1 MESNETK
8 TCPFCTESIQT
19 EAIKCRYCGSML
31 SGRQESTGFWYRVNE
46 GKRIAGVCTGI
57 AREFNSEKLILPLR
71 VFFIM
76 SIFLSGFG
84 LIVYTVL
91 WIIMPA
97 PIDHPAPVAGHKN
110 GSASVLA
117 GTESHETLPFIKRRS
132 HNPVLGL
139 ILIMF
144 GIVLIFWLFTGGNG
158 FHLPFIGNFHIPL
171 FSSPLHFPGG
181 AVSLFNWTPGFL
193 TIMVIAGLFIVV
205 LGGLRFFRFLIG
217 CGLAFFGSFLIILF
231 VSLTSSIALFP
242 VVLVIGS
249 ALIILG
255 GIMFVA
261 GLIRR

>member
-1 MESNETK
+1 MET
-8 TCPFCTESIQT
+8 IQA

-31 SGRQESTGFWYRVNE
+31 SGKPESTGYWYRVNE

-57 AREFNSEKLILPLR
+57 AREFNTEKLILPLR

-91 WIIMPA
+91 WIIMPS
-97 PIDHPAPVAGHKN
+97 PIDHPTPVAGHKN
-110 GSASVLA
+110 GSASVSA
-117 GTESHETLPFIKRRS
+117 GSEEPESLPAQKKRS

-139 ILIMF
+139 VFIIF
-144 GIVLIFWLFTGGNG
+144 GILLIFWLFTGGHG
-158 FHLPFIGNFHIPL
+158 IHFPFMGRFHIPH
-171 FSSPLHFPGG
+171 FSPLIHLPGG
-181 AVSLFNWTPGFL
+181 ALFSLTPGFL

-205 LGGLRFFRFLIG
+205 LGGLRFFRFMIG

-231 VSLTSSIALFP
+231 VTLTSSFALFP

-261 GLIRR
+261 GLIRN